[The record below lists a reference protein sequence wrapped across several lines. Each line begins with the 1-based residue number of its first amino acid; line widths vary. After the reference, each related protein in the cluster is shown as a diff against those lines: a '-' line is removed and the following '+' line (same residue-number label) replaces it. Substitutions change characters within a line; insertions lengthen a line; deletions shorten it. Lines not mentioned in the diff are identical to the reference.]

1 MPSLLFSANKSR
13 QYYTR
18 YRSTSEFLIE
28 YSFLFHIVQIPFS
41 IDLFFVRKKKKNTP
55 PINRGSKRFCVGKK
69 ITEKGGGRVE
79 AARVDTRMHT
89 QVNRPQGLHVCAAPG
104 AALPCTLNYRSFR
117 SGPCTLALFSLFHS
131 VPHRV
136 TATFAP
142 CALSTIRRLRF
153 SIPFLFFFS
162 SPPQRFTIL
171 SIRLFNRCWRR
182 WFTFHKS
189 VPTEIICNTFRI
201 N

>member
-1 MPSLLFSANKSR
+1 MNFSSN
-13 QYYTR
+13 
-18 YRSTSEFLIE
+18 
-28 YSFLFHIVQIPFS
+28 IPFS
-41 IDLFFVRKKKKNTP
+41 SFLLFKFRSRSISSSYEKKKKNTP

-79 AARVDTRMHT
+79 AVRVDTRMHT

-153 SIPFLFFFS
+153 SIPFLFFFFFS
-162 SPPQRFTIL
+162 TI
-171 SIRLFNRCWRR
+171 
-182 WFTFHKS
+182 H
-189 VPTEIICNTFRI
+189 NTVNSFI
-201 N
+201 

>member
-28 YSFLFHIVQIPFS
+28 YSFLFLSIVQIPFS
-41 IDLFFVRKKKKNTP
+41 IDLFFVRKTKKNTP

-153 SIPFLFFFS
+153 SIPFLFFFFLLNDS
-162 SPPQRFTIL
+162 QYCQFVYLIDVEDGDSLFTSLLPPKSFVTL
-171 SIRLFNRCWRR
+171 SN
-182 WFTFHKS
+182 
-189 VPTEIICNTFRI
+189 
-201 N
+201 